1 MKMRFELVE
10 RISCYNFL
18 KLPTFFFV
26 EEVSLKRKQI
36 ILTRK
41 FEYGM

>member
-18 KLPTFFFV
+18 KLPTFFV